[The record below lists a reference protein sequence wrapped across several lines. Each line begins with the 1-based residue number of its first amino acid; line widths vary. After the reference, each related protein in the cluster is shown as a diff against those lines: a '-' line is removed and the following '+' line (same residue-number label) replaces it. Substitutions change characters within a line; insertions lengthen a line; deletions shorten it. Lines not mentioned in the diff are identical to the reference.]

1 MREKQYTHA
10 VTFFTTVAMYQ
21 TIKNI
26 ADTRRVALSEILR
39 QIVKDFLASTDNIA
53 PDKLNG

>member
-1 MREKQYTHA
+1 VREKQFTHA
-10 VTFFTTVAMYQ
+10 VTFFTTIAMYQ

-39 QIVKDFLASTDNIA
+39 QIVKEYLASTDNIA
-53 PDKLNG
+53 PDKASD

>member
-1 MREKQYTHA
+1 VREKQYTHA
-10 VTFFTTVAMYQ
+10 VTFFTTIAMYQ

-39 QIVKDFLASTDNIA
+39 TIVKEFLASTDNIEQ
-53 PDKLNG
+53 DSKW

>member
-10 VTFFTTVAMYQ
+10 VTFFTTITMYQ
-21 TIKNI
+21 TLKNI

-39 QIVKDFLASTDNIA
+39 NIVKEFLASMDNVEE
-53 PDKLNG
+53 DKLSG

>member
-1 MREKQYTHA
+1 VREKQYTMA
-10 VTFFTTVAMYQ
+10 VTFFTTNAMYQ

-39 QIVKDFLASTDNIA
+39 QIVKDFLASMDNVEK
-53 PDKLNG
+53 DKLSD

>member
-1 MREKQYTHA
+1 VREKQYTHA

-39 QIVKDFLASTDNIA
+39 HIV
-53 PDKLNG
+53 